1 MRNLVNDTR
10 VRTLAYMLWERRGGS
25 HYTDD
30 DFTSD
35 RDWLDAER
43 LLNASTTRRTR
54 REVPKI
60 ATADAP
66 GG

>member
-1 MRNLVNDTR
+1 MRNLANDTR
-10 VRTLAYMLWERRGGS
+10 VRTLAYLLWEKRGGS

-43 LLNASTTRRTR
+43 LLKASTVRVR

-60 ATADAP
+60 GTSEAP

>member
-10 VRTLAYMLWERRGGS
+10 VRTLAYLLWERRGGS

-43 LLNASTTRRTR
+43 LLKANGSRTR

-60 ATADAP
+60 ATSEAP

>member
-1 MRNLVNDTR
+1 MRNLANDTR
-10 VRTLAYMLWERRGGS
+10 VRTLAFMLWERRGGS
-25 HYTDD
+25 HYADD

-43 LLNASTTRRTR
+43 LLKASNHRIR

-60 ATADAP
+60 STSDAP